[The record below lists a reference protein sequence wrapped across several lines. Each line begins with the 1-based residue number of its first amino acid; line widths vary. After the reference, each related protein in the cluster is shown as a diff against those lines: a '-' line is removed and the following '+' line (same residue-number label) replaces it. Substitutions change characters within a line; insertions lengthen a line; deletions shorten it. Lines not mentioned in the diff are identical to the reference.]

1 MIKVAGV
8 WDFGWNTPIK
18 EMELWEYPL
27 KDYGVDE
34 FIMSPVS
41 GISNNYVTEVADF
54 GLYIN
59 DHRNN
64 GYTIVFLDEKASTTL
79 ENFVHPAT
87 NVLYVFGKAAFS
99 PMTAYGQLTDTSL
112 KIVTPNN
119 MGNLWP
125 HQAAVLVLND
135 RFIKGL

>member
-27 KDYGVDE
+27 KDYNVDQ
-34 FIMSPVS
+34 FIMSPIS
-41 GISNNYVTEVADF
+41 GISNNYVIEVADL
-54 GLYIN
+54 GSYIAEQ
-59 DHRNN
+59 RAQ
-64 GYTIVFLDEKASTTL
+64 GYTIVFLDEKATTTL
-79 ENFVHPAT
+79 DNFIHPVD
-87 NVLYVFGKAAFS
+87 NVLYVFGKAMFS
-99 PMTAYGQLTDTSL
+99 PMTAYGQSGDSTL
-112 KIVTPNN
+112 KIITPNN

-135 RFIKGL
+135 RFVKGT

>member
-41 GISNNYVTEVADF
+41 GISNIYVTEVADL

-64 GYTIVFLDEKASTTL
+64 GYTVVFLDEKASTTL
-79 ENFVHPAT
+79 ENFVHPSD

-99 PMTAYGQLTDTSL
+99 AMTAYGQPADTAL

>member
-18 EMELWEYPL
+18 EIELWEYPL

-41 GISNNYVTEVADF
+41 GISNIYVTEVADL

-64 GYTIVFLDEKASTTL
+64 GYTVVFLDEKASTTL
-79 ENFVHPAT
+79 ENFVHPT
-87 NVLYVFGKAAFS
+87 DNVLYVFGKAAFS
-99 PMTAYGQLTDTSL
+99 AMTAYGQSTDTAL